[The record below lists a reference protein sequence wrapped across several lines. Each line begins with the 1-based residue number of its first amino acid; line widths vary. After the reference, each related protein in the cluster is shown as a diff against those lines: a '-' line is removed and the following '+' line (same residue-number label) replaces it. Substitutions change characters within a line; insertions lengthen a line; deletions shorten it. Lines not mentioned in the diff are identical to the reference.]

1 MQEDIK
7 QLSEKLDKL
16 ERITLVAAKSILT
29 IDDVAMLTG
38 YSVKH
43 IYRLTSGREIPHFK
57 RGGKLYFKKSEVEA
71 WLTERPVLT
80 NEQQFERY
88 KRMRAKASARKA

>member
-29 IDDVAMLTG
+29 IEDVSMLTG

-57 RGGKLYFKKSEVEA
+57 RGCKLYFKKSEVES

-80 NEQQFERY
+80 TEQQLARY